1 MKKVLVV
8 LLVSSLA
15 LVCLGAKSPDVKVGF
30 NAGYSLST
38 ITSTQSASS
47 ILGTTTTFVYK
58 LKNNGLSLEGNFEYG
73 LGKDTALKV
82 VGGVDLFG
90 KTATIVAD
98 SDPVLSSEPAG
109 ANFNL
114 FLAGQYSL
122 AVSKKASIDLSL
134 GFDMLLGNCIVVKT
148 VTNELD
154 EHFNCALGGALEL
167 DFSYALTKELTVSV
181 GGRYSYY
188 LVNTNEDLQTLAENE
203 NTKLSNTALR
213 FFGGAKYS
221 F

>member
-1 MKKVLVV
+1 MKKLLVV

-38 ITSTQSASS
+38 ITSTQSASM
-47 ILGTTTTFVYK
+47 LGTTTTLVSK
-58 LKNNGLSLEGNFEYG
+58 LKNNGLSLEGNVEYG
-73 LGKDTALKV
+73 IGKDTALKV

-90 KTATIVAD
+90 KTSATVGD
-98 SDPVLSSEPAG
+98 SDPILSSEPAG

-122 AVSKKASIDLSL
+122 EVSKKASIDLSL
-134 GFDMLLGNCIVVKT
+134 GFDMLLGNYIVVKT

>member
-1 MKKVLVV
+1 MKKILVV

-38 ITSTQSASS
+38 ITSTQSVS
-47 ILGTTTTFVYK
+47 IHGSTTTLVSK
-58 LKNNGLSLEGNFEYG
+58 LKNNGLSLEGNVEYG
-73 LGKDTALKV
+73 IGKNTALKV

-90 KTATIVAD
+90 KTATTIGG
-98 SDPVLSSEPAG
+98 SDPIISSEPAG
-109 ANFNL
+109 TNFNL
-114 FLAGQYSL
+114 FLAGQYCL
-122 AVSKKASIDLSL
+122 AVSKELSIDLAL
-134 GFDMLLGNCIVVKT
+134 GFDMLLGNYSVLKT
-148 VTNELD
+148 VGDVEEN
-154 EHFNCALGGALEL
+154 FNCALGGALEL
-167 DFSYALTKELTVSV
+167 DLSYALTKELTVSV

-188 LVNTNEDLQTLAENE
+188 LVNTNEYLKSLSEAE

>member
-1 MKKVLVV
+1 MKKLLVV

-38 ITSTQSASS
+38 ITSTQSASM
-47 ILGTTTTFVYK
+47 LGTTTTFVSK
-58 LKNNGLSLEGNFEYG
+58 LKNNGLSLEGNVEYG
-73 LGKDTALKV
+73 IGKDTALKV

-90 KTATIVAD
+90 KTSATVGD
-98 SDPVLSSEPAG
+98 SDPILSSEPAG

-134 GFDMLLGNCIVVKT
+134 GFDMLLGNFGVVEIVGDV
-148 VTNELD
+148 E

>member
-1 MKKVLVV
+1 MKKILVV

-38 ITSTQSASS
+38 ITSTQSVSV
-47 ILGTTTTFVYK
+47 LGSTTTLVSK
-58 LKNNGLSLEGNFEYG
+58 LKNSGLSLEGNVEYG
-73 LGKDTALKV
+73 IGKNTALKV

-90 KTATIVAD
+90 KTATTIGG
-98 SDPVLSSEPAG
+98 SDPIISSEPAG
-109 ANFNL
+109 TNFNL
-114 FLAGQYSL
+114 FLAGQYCL
-122 AVSKKASIDLSL
+122 AVSKEVSIDLAL
-134 GFDMLLGNCIVVKT
+134 GFDMLLGNYSVVKT
-148 VTNELD
+148 VGDVEEN
-154 EHFNCALGGALEL
+154 FNCALGGALEL
-167 DFSYALTKELTVSV
+167 DLSYALTKELTVSV

-188 LVNTNEDLQTLAENE
+188 LVNTNENLKSLSETE

>member
-15 LVCLGAKSPDVKVGF
+15 LVSLGAKSPDVKVGF

-47 ILGTTTTFVYK
+47 SILGTTTTLVSK
-58 LKNNGLSLEGNFEYG
+58 LKNNGLSLEGNVEYG

-90 KTATIVAD
+90 KTAATVGD
-98 SDPVLSSEPAG
+98 SDPILSSEPAG

-122 AVSKKASIDLSL
+122 EVSKKASIDLSL
-134 GFDMLLGNCIVVKT
+134 GFDMLWGNFGVVEIVGDV
-148 VTNELD
+148 E

>member
-15 LVCLGAKSPDVKVGF
+15 LVSLGAKSPDVKVGF

-38 ITSTQSASS
+38 ITSTQSATV
-47 ILGTTTTFVYK
+47 LGTTTTLVSK
-58 LKNNGLSLEGNFEYG
+58 LKNNGLSLEGNVEYG
-73 LGKDTALKV
+73 IGKDTALKV

-90 KTATIVAD
+90 KTAATVGD
-98 SDPVLSSEPAG
+98 SDPILSSEPAG

-122 AVSKKASIDLSL
+122 EVSKKASIDLSL
-134 GFDMLLGNCIVVKT
+134 GFDMLLGNFSVVEIVGDV
-148 VTNELD
+148 E

-167 DFSYALTKELTVSV
+167 DFSYALTKELTISA

-188 LVNTNEDLQTLAENE
+188 LVNTNEDLQTLSETQ
-203 NTKLSNTALR
+203 NTKLTNTALR
-213 FFGGAKYS
+213 FFGGAKYA

>member
-1 MKKVLVV
+1 MKKILVV

-38 ITSTQSASS
+38 ITSTQSAS
-47 ILGTTTTFVYK
+47 ILGTTTTLVSK
-58 LKNNGLSLEGNFEYG
+58 MKNNGLSLEGNVEYG

-90 KTATIVAD
+90 KTAYIVGD

-122 AVSKKASIDLSL
+122 AVSKKASIDLAL
-134 GFDMLLGNCIVVKT
+134 GFDMLLGNYSVLKT

-188 LVNTNEDLQTLAENE
+188 LVNTNEDLQTLAETE
-203 NTKLSNTALR
+203 NTKLTNTALR